1 MPGCEPAA
9 LPPLS
14 LLKKISVSISAP
26 RESEKRN
33 KNHPKLC
40 NTRLVVSSPF
50 PAHFW
55 KNPLFFVTPFVLYFC
70 CCCCLFAVVNC
81 TDPGHLE
88 NSIRQVQPS
97 GPHRFSFGTTVSY
110 QCSHGYYLLG
120 THVLTC
126 QGDGT
131 WDRALPQC
139 LCKFFTLI
147 PFTQGFQSC
156 STNLPRIFIPCSS
169 LGAHL
174 AESSCKK
181 SEPRALSNPWECFWP
196 LGPAHKRKRFE
207 DRNLFRQR
215 LFPSA
220 GEAAHTEFSWLRLA
234 SAEMLWVEKRNVISE
249 TQTFIG
255 NSMN

>member
-1 MPGCEPAA
+1 MWF
-9 LPPLS
+9 LPLFLLIFRRTLCS
-14 LLKKISVSISAP
+14 LL
-26 RESEKRN
+26 
-33 KNHPKLC
+33 H
-40 NTRLVVSSPF
+40 
-50 PAHFW
+50 
-55 KNPLFFVTPFVLYFC
+55 PLFCTFRC

-139 LCKFFTLI
+139 LCKFIELI
-147 PFTQGFQSC
+147 PFTQGFRPC
-156 STNLPRIFIPCSS
+156 SANLPCFSFRAALLVLTWLKS
-169 LGAHL
+169 LV
-174 AESSCKK
+174 ESLNPEPFLIHGNVPGLRSCPQEGK
-181 SEPRALSNPWECFWP
+181 
-196 LGPAHKRKRFE
+196 KRFE
-207 DRNLFRQR
+207 ERNLFRQR

-220 GEAAHTEFSWLRLA
+220 GEAAHTGSVWLQQ
-234 SAEMLWVEKRNVISE
+234 KYC
-249 TQTFIG
+249 G
-255 NSMN
+255 